1 MKITKIERQKKNK
14 NRSSVYLDDSFAFGI
29 DDFDL
34 YRLKLSEGKE
44 LDEERVRFLRET
56 VLLTSAKNYGMKL
69 TAARSYTT
77 AGLIRK
83 MREKEF
89 DEWAIEQTVVFLQEY
104 RLLDDEE
111 YARRWIHDSIYLKG
125 YGKYRI
131 QNSLREKGISKEIA
145 ERILA
150 EFSFEEAE
158 ETVLLP
164 LAEKKLGGDFS
175 YENVAKTKRYLAARG
190 YSFDSID
197 SAVRKIVGR
206 SEEEWDE

>member
-34 YRLKLSEGKE
+34 YRLKLSEGME

-131 QNSLREKGISKEIA
+131 QNSLREKGISKELA

-158 ETVLLP
+158 ESVLLP